1 MKRIKV
7 GWTAVLR
14 SLPQR
19 RIVGCALLGAVAPG
33 LVVLAAVFAPAS
45 QGVRIG
51 LEDTLHEMTLATP
64 RAASAA
70 ASEAVRSLQVLQPL
84 PTAGERRQVASL
96 SLMDP
101 LEATAER
108 TVRAD
113 QGMNLWA
120 YSTMTTLILARPYH
134 LNTVDG
140 SPGADGAPTRLGKL
154 AANLAQEKFPRVP
167 AADKASAKDWQ
178 KALDFVWTD
187 PASADNLKEAKSD
200 LKALG
205 ISYNT
210 SGVEYAPADTALVWR
225 LDAKAGV
232 KAADVRKALLPVV
245 NEVVENSGW
254 PGADRKKVMSDT
266 GFQVILKETGS
277 SDQLVQPPQYQL
289 YPMGC
294 GDVYVYMPAGQ
305 MCQPM
310 MYSCSPCDVRPM
322 CQPCGGGL
330 FRGFARR
337 GCR

>member
-51 LEDTLHEMTLATP
+51 LEDTLHETTLASP

-210 SGVEYAPADTALVWR
+210 SGELGLARGRPQEGHERHGFPGNPQGNRLVGPACATTSIPALPDGLWGRLRLHAGWSDVPAD
-225 LDAKAGV
+225 
-232 KAADVRKALLPVV
+232 DVLL
-245 NEVVENSGW
+245 
-254 PGADRKKVMSDT
+254 
-266 GFQVILKETGS
+266 
-277 SDQLVQPPQYQL
+277 QPL
-289 YPMGC
+289 
-294 GDVYVYMPAGQ
+294 
-305 MCQPM
+305 
-310 MYSCSPCDVRPM
+310 
-322 CQPCGGGL
+322 
-330 FRGFARR
+330 
-337 GCR
+337 